1 MDTARVTAP
10 STLRLDI
17 ESPGDKSIGHRSL
30 ILNAAAE
37 GEATVTRFPR
47 GADTLASLAIIRA
60 LGVRVTELA
69 RSDDGHSST
78 LRVRSS
84 GVHGLKEPDRV
95 LNARNSGTTMRLMLG
110 LLAAAPLTAVMVG
123 DRSLRARPMGR
134 VVDPLRMMGAHI
146 WGRSD
151 GTLAPL
157 TVRGSDLT
165 GFTYEMPVASAQ
177 LKSALL
183 IAGVSASG
191 KTTVIEPAPSR
202 DHTERM
208 MSAMGARIR
217 SEAGRIEIE
226 QSELVAT
233 DVIVPGD
240 ISSAAPWLVA
250 GLVHPDARITVRAV
264 GINPSRTGI
273 LDVLREMGANMTIS
287 NEQEVGGEPIA
298 DITVES
304 SDLRPVEIG
313 GAIIPRLIDELPV
326 LTVAA
331 MHANGV
337 SRFRDAAELRVK
349 ETDRIATTSGEL
361 SRMGARVEE
370 MPDGMVIYGGQRLAG
385 AVVRSHGDH
394 RLAMTLAVAAMAARG
409 ETTIQGADAVHVSYP
424 AFWEQFGPA
433 VT

>member
-30 ILNAAAE
+30 ILNAAAK
-37 GEATVTRFPR
+37 GESTVTRFPR

-78 LRVRSS
+78 LRVRSN

-134 VVDPLRMMGAHI
+134 VVNPLRMMGAQI
-146 WGRSD
+146 WGRGD
-151 GTLAPL
+151 GALAPL
-157 TVRGSDLT
+157 TVRGADLT

-226 QSELVAT
+226 QSEMTAT

-250 GLVHPDARITVRAV
+250 GLVHPDARITVHAV

-304 SDLRPVEIG
+304 SDLRPVEVG

-424 AFWEQFGPA
+424 AFWEQLGPA

>member
-10 STLRLDI
+10 LRLELDI

-30 ILNAAAE
+30 ILNAAAK

-47 GADTLASLAIIRA
+47 GADTLATLAIVRA

-78 LRVRSS
+78 LRVRSN
-84 GVHGLKEPDRV
+84 GVHGLTEPDRV

-123 DRSLRARPMGR
+123 DRSLRQRPMGR
-134 VVDPLRMMGAHI
+134 VVEPLRMMGAQI
-146 WGRSD
+146 WGRDD
-151 GTLAPL
+151 GALAPL

-183 IAGVSASG
+183 IAGISASG
-191 KTTVIEPAPSR
+191 TTTVIEPAPSR

-208 MSAMGARIR
+208 MSAMGASIR

-226 QSELVAT
+226 QSEMTAT

-264 GINPSRTGI
+264 GINPTRTGI
-273 LDVLREMGANMTIS
+273 LDVLREMDANMTIS

-331 MHANGV
+331 LHANGV

-349 ETDRIATTSGEL
+349 ETDRITTTSGEL

-370 MPDGMVIYGGQRLAG
+370 IPDGMVIYGGQRLAG

-409 ETTIQGADAVHVSYP
+409 ETIIQGADAVHVSYP
-424 AFWEQFGPA
+424 AFWEQFGTA

>member
-1 MDTARVTAP
+1 MSTVRLTAP
-10 STLRLDI
+10 PTLRLDI

-30 ILNAAAE
+30 ILNAAAK

-47 GADTLASLAIIRA
+47 GADTLATLAIVRA
-60 LGVRVTELA
+60 LGVRVTEIE
-69 RSDDGHSST
+69 RSADGHSST
-78 LRVRSS
+78 LRVRSN
-84 GVHGLKEPDRV
+84 GIHGLNEPDRI

-110 LLAAAPLTAVMVG
+110 LLAAAPLTAVMTG
-123 DRSLRARPMGR
+123 DGSLRKRPMGR
-134 VVDPLRMMGAHI
+134 VVEPLRAMGAQI
-146 WGRSD
+146 WGRKDSA
-151 GTLAPL
+151 LAPL
-157 TVRGSDLT
+157 TIRGADLA

-208 MSAMGARIR
+208 VSAMGARIR
-217 SEAGRIEIE
+217 SEAGVIEIE
-226 QSELVAT
+226 QSEMIT
-233 DVIVPGD
+233 SDVVVPGD

-250 GLVHPDARITVRAV
+250 GLVHPNARITIRAV
-264 GINPSRTGI
+264 GVNPTRTGI

-304 SDLRPVEIG
+304 SDLRPVEVG

-331 MHANGV
+331 AHAVGI

-349 ETDRIATTSGEL
+349 ETDRIAATSGEL
-361 SRMGARVEE
+361 GKMGARVEE
-370 MPDGMVIYGGQRLAG
+370 MPDGMVIYGGQRLGG
-385 AVVRSHGDH
+385 AVVHSHGDH
-394 RLAMTLAVAAMAARG
+394 RLAMTTAVAAMAAHG
-409 ETTIQGADAVHVSYP
+409 ETVIEGADAVDVSYP
-424 AFWEQFGPA
+424 AFFEQLGTA
-433 VT
+433 VS

>member
-1 MDTARVTAP
+1 
-10 STLRLDI
+10 
-17 ESPGDKSIGHRSL
+17 
-30 ILNAAAE
+30 
-37 GEATVTRFPR
+37 
-47 GADTLASLAIIRA
+47 
-60 LGVRVTELA
+60 
-69 RSDDGHSST
+69 
-78 LRVRSS
+78 
-84 GVHGLKEPDRV
+84 
-95 LNARNSGTTMRLMLG
+95 
-110 LLAAAPLTAVMVG
+110 
-123 DRSLRARPMGR
+123 
-134 VVDPLRMMGAHI
+134 
-146 WGRSD
+146 
-151 GTLAPL
+151 
-157 TVRGSDLT
+157 
-165 GFTYEMPVASAQ
+165 
-177 LKSALL
+177 
-183 IAGVSASG
+183 
-191 KTTVIEPAPSR
+191 
-202 DHTERM
+202 

-226 QSELVAT
+226 QSDMTAT

-264 GINPSRTGI
+264 GINPTRTGI
-273 LDVLREMGANMTIS
+273 LDVLREMDANMTIS

-304 SDLRPVEIG
+304 SDLRPVEVS

-349 ETDRIATTSGEL
+349 ETDRITTTSGEL

-424 AFWEQFGPA
+424 AFWEQLGTA